1 MKVKDQPLSNLL
13 QRENGGFWKDHMGNG
28 GGGSRR

>member
-1 MKVKDQPLSNLL
+1 MKAKDQPLSNLL
-13 QRENGGFWKDHMGNG
+13 QNGGFWKDHMGNG